1 MKTTSPALDASGT
14 TTLEHELGIVKA
26 AIDLVA
32 SGLSVRVTCAGLHFA
47 RQLVEEAA
55 AAALLEG
62 VSVTQ
67 LATID
72 EETSGLLV
80 ERIDRA

>member
-14 TTLEHELGIVKA
+14 ATLDHELGVVKA

-32 SGLSVRVTCAGLHFA
+32 SGLSVRVTCAGMHFA
-47 RQLVEEAA
+47 PQLVEEAA
-55 AAALLEG
+55 AAALLAG
-62 VSVTQ
+62 VRVTQ

-80 ERIDRA
+80 ERVARG

>member
-1 MKTTSPALDASGT
+1 MKTPSPALDGGGT
-14 TTLEHELGIVKA
+14 ATLDHELGVVKA

-55 AAALLEG
+55 AAALLMG
-62 VSVTQ
+62 VSVTP

-72 EETSGLLV
+72 EDTSGLLV
-80 ERIDRA
+80 ERIDHA

>member
-1 MKTTSPALDASGT
+1 MKTTFPALDAGGT
-14 TTLEHELGIVKA
+14 ATLDHELGVVKA

-32 SGLSVRVTCAGLHFA
+32 SGLYVRVTCAGLHFA

-55 AAALLEG
+55 AAALLVG
-62 VSVTQ
+62 VSVT
-67 LATID
+67 LLPTID

-80 ERIDRA
+80 ERTDRA

>member
-1 MKTTSPALDASGT
+1 MKTTSPALGVGGT
-14 TTLEHELGIVKA
+14 ATLDHELGVVKA

-32 SGLSVRVTCAGLHFA
+32 SGLSRRVTCAGLHFA

-55 AAALLEG
+55 AAALLVG

-67 LATID
+67 LPTID